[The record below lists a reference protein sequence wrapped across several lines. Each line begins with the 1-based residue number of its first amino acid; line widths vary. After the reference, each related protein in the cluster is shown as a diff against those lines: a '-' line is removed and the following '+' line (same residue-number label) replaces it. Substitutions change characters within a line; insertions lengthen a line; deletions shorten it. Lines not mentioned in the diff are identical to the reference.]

1 MSSNEDDPDSFAH
14 GQDDDGIGDCG
25 ADALFG
31 CYAVLAPGVQIV
43 LDGRPVSAPAA
54 D

>member
-1 MSSNEDDPDSFAH
+1 MSIDDDSEPFAH
-14 GQDDDGIGDCG
+14 GQDDDRIGDCG

>member
-1 MSSNEDDPDSFAH
+1 MSTDDNDTDGLAHPEDEASA
-14 GQDDDGIGDCG
+14 GGCG

-31 CYAVLAPGVQIV
+31 CYTVLAPGVQIV
-43 LDGRPVSAPAA
+43 LEGRPVSAPAA

>member
-1 MSSNEDDPDSFAH
+1 MSSIDDDSDPSAHEEDDDRSV
-14 GQDDDGIGDCG
+14 DCG

-31 CYAVLAPGVQIV
+31 CYTVLAPGVQIV
-43 LDGRPVSAPAA
+43 LDGRPVSAPAT